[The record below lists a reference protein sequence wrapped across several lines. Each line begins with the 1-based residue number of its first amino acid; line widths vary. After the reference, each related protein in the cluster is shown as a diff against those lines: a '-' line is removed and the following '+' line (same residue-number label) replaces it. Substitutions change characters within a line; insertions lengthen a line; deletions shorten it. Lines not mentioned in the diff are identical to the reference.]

1 MKLLLIGPYP
11 PPHGGISVHVCEA
24 KKQLDQAG
32 VRCEVLSLDR
42 RAAQNAHSPY
52 ARSGARFLLDL
63 FRYARRGWTFHLHT
77 NGHNEKSWMMALICG
92 LAGQLGPACILTLH
106 SGMAP
111 MYLRNAGGWRRLLA
125 RATCRLYDRII
136 AVNPQ
141 IRAAVHSLGV
151 PEERLHVLP
160 AYLSSSAAPSVPAS
174 LDRLVREGRP
184 LLSTVLFFRPEY
196 GFDMLAHAISKLR
209 IRHNN
214 LRCVVMGSG
223 EQRDRA
229 ERLIREMG
237 LSETILLLGDVPH
250 EQCLAI
256 VAASDAFVRATFE
269 DGDAISVREALSL
282 GVPAVVSDVGVRPAG
297 AILFKTGNLADLIA
311 KLESTLC
318 ERRKPAVTAEQ
329 KLPLNGAHRLLEIY
343 QQVCADEAA

>member
-24 KKQLDQAG
+24 KKRLDEAG

-42 RAAQNAHSPY
+42 RAAQTAQSPY
-52 ARSGARFLLDL
+52 ARGGGRFLLDL
-63 FRYARRGWTFHLHT
+63 FSYARRGWTFHLHT

-111 MYLRNAGGWRRLLA
+111 MYLRNARGWRRLLA
-125 RATCRLYDRII
+125 RVACRLYDRII

-141 IRAAVHSLGV
+141 IRAAVRLLGV
-151 PEERLHVLP
+151 AEERLHVLP
-160 AYLSSSAAPSVPAS
+160 AYLSSSAAASLPAS
-174 LDRLVREGRP
+174 IDKVVRNARP

-196 GFDMLAHAISKLR
+196 GFAMLAHAVSRLR
-209 IRHNN
+209 VQYSG

-223 EQRDRA
+223 EQRDGA
-229 ERLIREMG
+229 ERLITDMG
-237 LSETILLLGDVPH
+237 LSETMLLLGDVPH
-250 EQCLAI
+250 EQCLA
-256 VAASDAFVRATFE
+256 VMAASDVFVRATFE

-282 GVPAVVSDVGVRPAG
+282 GVPVVASDAGVRPPG
-297 AILFKTGNLADLIA
+297 AILFDKGNLADLIA
-311 KLESTLC
+311 KLESTLS
-318 ERRKPAVTAEQ
+318 ERRDAYTPEQ
-329 KLPLNGAHRLLEIY
+329 KLSTNGAHGLLEIY